1 MTDDDMDVRL
11 RAAGTA
17 WRTATDEAHPLSAG
31 PLSPEEAL
39 PERPARSRRPHRG
52 AWLASAAAIA
62 AVLVAGGGFLVGRL
76 GGDDHGHRSTGAESA
91 ALQNT
96 VWQLLGY
103 DHDQLRTRSLSTF
116 YVHDGAFVA
125 DDSCDLYNGG
135 AKVDSGHL
143 RLSDIEERFY
153 NCTDAVGEITFRQGM
168 KTLRGDPT
176 FSIDGDRLTISGD
189 GPTLHLSASRLPAP
203 TPDRPTLTGATWR
216 LAKVVDAT
224 GGEHPV
230 PGKTEFRIDGN
241 HLHAS
246 DTCNTLDGTLQVDY
260 PILKLDGLSTTEIG
274 CPNDSPAPVVDRIL
288 NGNVRVDFR
297 GTTMTL
303 TKTGEGTL
311 TYQWQPDDEPATD
324 PKRLTATD
332 WTLRSVAGDPASG
345 VTLRVADGRVT
356 ITAPCGS
363 VTVNARIGNGQVLA
377 SGLPEEA
384 AAGCP
389 PEVSSVYEMLA
400 TGPTLW
406 RIAGKQLVIN
416 DASAQGF
423 SLVFDAAK
431 DVSAAS
437 LELPGTWKLTGVEQ
451 NDGNSVSG
459 SGSSDSGIRLTLAD
473 NFFSASTCTAIG
485 GKVAFGDRT
494 LEISDV
500 RLAAGPV
507 CRPHDSDGPVQQ
519 VLTDGTVSW
528 SIDNGQLKLTKG
540 KITLTFER

>member
-11 RAAGTA
+11 RAAGAA
-17 WRTATDEAHPLSAG
+17 WRTATDEADPVSAE

-39 PERPARSRRPHRG
+39 PQGPARNRRSHRV

-76 GGDDHGHRSTGAESA
+76 GSDDHGHRATGAESA

-103 DHDQLRTRSLSTF
+103 DHDQLRTSSLSTF

-135 AKVDSGHL
+135 ATVGGGHL
-143 RLSDIEERFY
+143 RLSDIEDRFY
-153 NCTDAVGEITFRQGM
+153 NCTDSVGEVTFRQGM
-168 KTLRGDPT
+168 STLRSNPT

-216 LAKVVDAT
+216 LTKVLDAN
-224 GGEHPV
+224 GIAHPV
-230 PGKTEFRIDGN
+230 PGKAEFRIDGN

-274 CPNDSPAPVVDRIL
+274 CPNDSPAPTVDQIL
-288 NGNVRVDFR
+288 NGNVRADFR
-297 GTTMTL
+297 DQTMTL

-311 TYQWQPDDEPATD
+311 TYEWQPDDEPATD

-363 VTVNARIGNGQVLA
+363 TTVNARVGNGQVET
-377 SGLPEEA
+377 SGLRQEA

-389 PEVSSVYEMLA
+389 REVSSVHEMLA

-406 RIAGKQLVIN
+406 RIAGKQLVLN
-416 DASAQGF
+416 HAGAQGF
-423 SLVFDAAK
+423 SLVFDAEK

-437 LELPGTWKLTGVEQ
+437 VELPGTWILSAIEKD
-451 NDGNSVSG
+451 DGNSASG
-459 SGSSDSGIRLTLAD
+459 SGSSNSGVTLTIRPD
-473 NFFSASTCTAIG
+473 F
-485 GKVAFGDRT
+485 AF
-494 LEISDV
+494 
-500 RLAAGPV
+500 
-507 CRPHDSDGPVQQ
+507 Q
-519 VLTDGTVSW
+519 VLTHCAGIAGNFEVAGANLRTVGGVISGATTCDQYARLAKDAFTGTLQW
-528 SIDNGQLKLTKG
+528 SIENGQLKLTRG